1 MRKYRYK
8 ILIGLLLLVVILP
21 VGITFS
27 RYVYDFISY
36 YILESNDFFFNSDK
50 LGEHNIVY
58 GVENWGGVGTFEI
71 EFELNNHKNNL
82 LTSVSDINY
91 ELNVTH
97 SEDVQTSINLVN
109 GTILTNEKTD
119 SYTVV
124 VTPSRVFNTGE
135 TVRINIVA
143 KSTSPYVKTLSATF
157 NITVGRKGISYEI
170 IDKANQPYFDLL
182 ITNAA
187 RTCTVKQAFTVT
199 SGGNTKT
206 YNVNDT
212 IGSIAYDDL
221 SDENKGKVQCA
232 LVTLAFNPND
242 LRLDM
247 TNTNYLHK
255 IEQHTRNLS
264 DGYTYVDR
272 LKFQVGAES
281 STIVRFY
288 KMDVTR
294 DYTYPITN
302 NTSVVTFTAE

>member
-82 LTSVSDINY
+82 LTSVSDIDY

-170 IDKANQPYFDLL
+170 IDKANQPYLEL
-182 ITNAA
+182 VITSA
-187 RTCTVKQAFTVT
+187 RDNYKVNQAFGNYPVGHILSYNEYKALPAADKAKCT
-199 SGGNTKT
+199 SA
-206 YNVNDT
+206 V
-212 IGSIAYDDL
+212 I
-221 SDENKGKVQCA
+221 
-232 LVTLAFNPND
+232 TLTFNPSVIV
-242 LRLDM
+242 LDTTSEIVHNM
-247 TNTNYLHK
+247 DYNETTVN
-255 IEQHTRNLS
+255 S
-264 DGYTYVDR
+264 VDYV
-272 LKFQVGAES
+272 
-281 STIVRFY
+281 STIEFPIEAMSSNKLRFY
-288 KMDVTR
+288 KANPASN
-294 DYTYPITN
+294 YTYPYG
-302 NTSVVTFTAE
+302 TSTSIIGFSSD

>member
-97 SEDVQTSINLVN
+97 SEDVQTSIDLVN
-109 GTILTNEKTD
+109 GTILTDEKTD
-119 SYTVV
+119 SYKLV

-170 IDKANQPYFDLL
+170 IDKANQPYLEL
-182 ITNAA
+182 VITSA
-187 RTCTVKQAFTVT
+187 RDNYKVNQAFGSYSVGHILSYNEYKALSAADKAKCT
-199 SGGNTKT
+199 SA
-206 YNVNDT
+206 V
-212 IGSIAYDDL
+212 I
-221 SDENKGKVQCA
+221 
-232 LVTLAFNPND
+232 TLTFNPSVIV
-242 LRLDM
+242 LDTTSEIVHNM
-247 TNTNYLHK
+247 DYNETTVN
-255 IEQHTRNLS
+255 S
-264 DGYTYVDR
+264 VDYV
-272 LKFQVGAES
+272 
-281 STIVRFY
+281 STIEFPIEAMSSNKLRFY
-288 KMDVTR
+288 KANPANN
-294 DYTYPITN
+294 YTYPYG
-302 NTSVVTFTAE
+302 TSTSIIGFSSD

>member
-8 ILIGLLLLVVILP
+8 ILIVLLLLVVILP

-97 SEDVQTSINLVN
+97 SEDVQTSIDLVN
-109 GTILTNEKTD
+109 GTILTDEKTD
-119 SYTVV
+119 SYKLV

-170 IDKANQPYFDLL
+170 IDKANQPYLEL
-182 ITNAA
+182 VITSA
-187 RTCTVKQAFTVT
+187 RDNYKVNQAFGSYSVGHILSYNEYKALSAADKAKCT
-199 SGGNTKT
+199 SA
-206 YNVNDT
+206 V
-212 IGSIAYDDL
+212 I
-221 SDENKGKVQCA
+221 
-232 LVTLAFNPND
+232 TLTFNPSVIV
-242 LRLDM
+242 LDTTSEIVHNM
-247 TNTNYLHK
+247 DYNETTVN
-255 IEQHTRNLS
+255 S
-264 DGYTYVDR
+264 VDYV
-272 LKFQVGAES
+272 
-281 STIVRFY
+281 STIEFPIEAMSSNKLRFY
-288 KMDVTR
+288 KANPANN
-294 DYTYPITN
+294 YTYPYG
-302 NTSVVTFTAE
+302 TSTSIIGFSSD

>member
-8 ILIGLLLLVVILP
+8 ILIALLLIVVILP

-50 LGEHNIVY
+50 LGENNIVY

-71 EFELNNHKNNL
+71 AFELNNHKNNL
-82 LTSVSDINY
+82 LTSVSDIDY

-109 GTILTNEKTD
+109 GTILTDEKTD

-170 IDKANQPYFDLL
+170 IDKANQPYLEL
-182 ITNAA
+182 VITSA
-187 RTCTVKQAFTVT
+187 RDNYKVNQAFGSYPVGHIL
-199 SGGNTKT
+199 S
-206 YNVNDT
+206 YNEYK
-212 IGSIAYDDL
+212 AL
-221 SDENKGKVQCA
+221 SPENKAKCTSAVI
-232 LVTLAFNPND
+232 TLTFNPSVIV
-242 LRLDM
+242 LDTTSEIVHNM
-247 TNTNYLHK
+247 EYNETTVNS
-255 IEQHTRNLS
+255 I
-264 DGYTYVDR
+264 DYV
-272 LKFQVGAES
+272 
-281 STIVRFY
+281 STIEFPIEAMSSNKLRFY
-288 KMDVTR
+288 KANPANN
-294 DYTYPITN
+294 YTYPYG
-302 NTSVVTFTAE
+302 TSTSIIGFSSD

>member
-82 LTSVSDINY
+82 LTSVSDIDY

-109 GTILTNEKTD
+109 GTILTDEKTD

-170 IDKANQPYFDLL
+170 IDKANQPYLEL
-182 ITNAA
+182 VITSA
-187 RTCTVKQAFTVT
+187 RDNYKVNQAFGNYPVGHILSYNEYKALPAADKAKCT
-199 SGGNTKT
+199 SA
-206 YNVNDT
+206 V
-212 IGSIAYDDL
+212 I
-221 SDENKGKVQCA
+221 
-232 LVTLAFNPND
+232 TLTFNPSVIV
-242 LRLDM
+242 LDTTSEIVHNM
-247 TNTNYLHK
+247 DYNETTVN
-255 IEQHTRNLS
+255 S
-264 DGYTYVDR
+264 VDYV
-272 LKFQVGAES
+272 
-281 STIVRFY
+281 STIEFPIEAMSSNKLRFY
-288 KMDVTR
+288 KANPANN
-294 DYTYPITN
+294 YTYPYG
-302 NTSVVTFTAE
+302 TSTSIIGFSSD